1 MAYSY
6 KKKPIRSFR
15 DLDVYARTLQYAL
28 QLEKLLKKVPSFPN
42 RNHAS
47 SSALSIPLAIARA
60 HSLHFSDNTSAH
72 NLLEEAMAHCNTVI
86 VYIEDF
92 RGMYEKKISFE
103 ETEELIKNYLA
114 IRTKIFRLQKAWS
127 NSKKPSHS
135 S

>member
-1 MAYSY
+1 MTYSY

-28 QLEKLLKKVPSFPN
+28 HLEKLLKKVPLFPN
-42 RNHAS
+42 RSNAS

-60 HSLHFSDNTSAH
+60 HSLHFSDNISAH
-72 NLLEEAMAHCNTVI
+72 NLLEEAMTHCNTVI
-86 VYIEDF
+86 VYIEDL

-103 ETEELIKNYLA
+103 ETEALIKDYLA
-114 IRTKIFRLQKAWS
+114 IRTKIFRLQKAWDTP
-127 NSKKPSHS
+127 KKS